1 MPQRTEAWFQTFFF
15 NKCYCLNDLIPSHFS
30 IQPTYFQNLSFFSNS
45 TRDWL
50 FVIIFVLLLLTIT
63 YQLFRRNAVYNNS
76 FVKDFSEIEFSK
88 VEYQKYFLALSIII
102 PLIEI
107 VLSVFDLRNQPMVK
121 SNLIFG
127 AIFLGI
133 YFLSK
138 KSSLLFNFLPE
149 LFIFFYLTYLSIVLR
164 NLVVYEPMELITF
177 SALLILIFFSYNV
190 FKKIKNYWIFVGLL
204 FLIFLTLIIT
214 EKLAFGVGVICIIS
228 FLLIVILNYV
238 RHNSI
243 LNTKD
248 KFLFANEI
256 VNKGNSLV
264 IATKK
269 NGELTYCSENVNEI
283 LGYTVDDVLGM
294 GFWKLTEDIEFVGE
308 DYHQDYQKDRVYK
321 RKLKC
326 KEGNYKYIQWVDKE
340 FGEDLFVGIG
350 IDVTEQINIENQ
362 YKNLVESATDL
373 IFETD
378 ENGKFTYINSFSC
391 ELLEYDLNELMKLY
405 FTQLISYDYREQL
418 TKYYTEELRRSGI
431 PRLLEFPIMKKSGE
445 EVWISQKITIKK
457 NASGD
462 TIGYSGIAR
471 DITLIRN
478 LEIERNQRQEKI
490 KKHNHVLTT
499 LSTTNF
505 ANYENIT
512 PILKIIFEKVAHV
525 SGIQRI
531 SFWNYFSDRI
541 ECQNLYELKENK
553 HAKDF
558 IIYKDKFPI
567 YFESIEKEQIIIASD
582 VKRQKETSEFIDNY
596 FKENNIKSL
605 VDYPVFIDGKLYGI
619 ICFEVTDSNLY
630 WDNEDINF
638 TRSVSEIITL
648 AIETNKRKL
657 IENNLIY
664 KSELLTAVTKIS
676 EKILLSKDT
685 FNNFDDI
692 LATLGNVTKADRTYY
707 FEAIEENRTISQKYE
722 WVIGQIEPQ
731 IENPEL
737 QNVPYE
743 VFLDIVIPLKSSK
756 VYHKLVRDMFESD
769 FKEIMK
775 SQDILSVLI
784 FPIHVK
790 NILVGAIGFDACT
803 SERIWTDDEI
813 NILQSLM
820 NTISSAIDRNLNES
834 IIYNSEERFRL
845 LADNIPG
852 TIYLSKYDTKFT
864 KIYLNNEIENLTGY
878 AKEEFLNET
887 INYIDIVHPEDRARV
902 VKDQK
907 YALENRQKIH
917 FIYRVIHKNGS
928 IVWVEEF
935 GDVIIKDNQIKYIE
949 GIFIDITERKLQ
961 EAAIKEKEMAVAANK
976 AKSEFLANMSHEI
989 RTPLNGIIGFT
1000 DLLMNSNLEKAQ
1012 AKYMKTVNQS
1022 AKSLMGVINDILD
1035 FSKIESGNLELVIEE
1050 TKIADI
1056 ASEVID
1062 TVKFDAI
1069 QKQLDVDLHINSD
1082 VPVTV
1087 WLDPIRLKQILI
1099 NLLGNAVK
1107 FTSKGKV
1114 KLKIAVVDKIDTH
1127 QTRLRFAVVDTGI
1140 GIRRENQSKIFEA
1153 FSQED
1158 SSTTRQYGG
1167 TGLGLSIS
1175 NKLLELM
1182 NSKLELES
1190 IPEKGSTFYFD
1201 IDLQTSSKESIEFP
1215 KNIAVNGEFVYE
1227 NLAEA
1232 TVLVVE
1238 DNNINSLLAKTLLKK
1253 ILPNAKILTVSNGL
1267 EALEKVQE
1275 TDIDIIFM
1283 DIQMPVMNGYEATAE
1298 IRKLEN
1304 GKKMPIIALTAGTVI
1319 GEKEKCLEIGM
1330 NDYIS
1335 KPIIKGSLEE
1345 IVSKWLKK

>member
-1 MPQRTEAWFQTFFF
+1 MPQLIKLWLLPFLNYILFLIDSATFR
-15 NKCYCLNDLIPSHFS
+15 FS
-30 IQPTYFQNLSFFSNS
+30 TKVPYFQNLTSPSLN
-45 TRDWL
+45 RDWL
-50 FVIIFVLLLLTIT
+50 FVIVFVLFLLTIS
-63 YQLFRRNAVYNNS
+63 YLVFRRNAAYNKS
-76 FVKDFSEIEFSK
+76 FIKDFSETEFSK
-88 VEYQKYFLALSIII
+88 IEYQKYFLALSIII

-107 VLSVFDLRNQPMVK
+107 LLSTFNLRNQPMVK
-121 SNLIFG
+121 SNFIFGLIF
-127 AIFLGI
+127 LCI

-138 KSSLLFNFLPE
+138 KSNLLFNYLQQI
-149 LFIFFYLTYLSIVLR
+149 FIFFYLIYLSIVIK
-164 NLVVYEPMELITF
+164 NMVFYEPMELITF
-177 SALLILIFFSYNV
+177 AVLLILLFFSYNV
-190 FKKIKNYWIFVGLL
+190 FKKIIHYWIFVSSIFIIFL
-204 FLIFLTLIIT
+204 FLIISGELVF
-214 EKLAFGVGVICIIS
+214 KVGVICIIS

-243 LNTKD
+243 LNTRD

-269 NGELTYCSENVNEI
+269 NGELTYCSENITKI
-283 LGYTVDDVLGM
+283 LGYHVDEVIGM
-294 GFWKLTEDIEFVGE
+294 GFWKLTEDSEFVGE
-308 DYHQDYQKDRVYK
+308 AYHNNYQLDRVYK

-326 KEGNYKYIQWVDKE
+326 KDGHYKYIQWVDKE

-362 YKNLVESATDL
+362 YKSLVESATDL

-378 ENGKFTYINSFSC
+378 DDGKFTYINSFSC
-391 ELLEYDLNELMKLY
+391 QLLEYDLSELMELN
-405 FTQLISYDYREQL
+405 FGHLIREDYREEMVV
-418 TKYYTEELRRSGI
+418 YYSEEFKQSGI
-431 PRLLEFPIMKKSGE
+431 PRLLEFPILKKNGE
-445 EVWISQKITIKK
+445 EIWISQKVTVKK
-457 NASGD
+457 NDAGD
-462 TIGYSGIAR
+462 IVGYSGIAR

-478 LEIERNQRQEKI
+478 LEIERNQRQDKI

-505 ANYENIT
+505 AKYENIT
-512 PILKIIFEKVAHV
+512 PILKIIFEKVAHG

-541 ECQNLYELKENK
+541 ECQNLFELKENK
-553 HAKDF
+553 HSKDY
-558 IIYKDKFPI
+558 IIYKNKFPI

-582 VKRQKETSEFIDNY
+582 VNRQRETSEFIDKY
-596 FKENNIKSL
+596 FNENNIKSL
-605 VDYPVFIDGKLYGI
+605 LDYPVFIEGKLYGI
-619 ICFEVTDSNLY
+619 ICFEVTDSKLY

-657 IENNLIY
+657 VENNLIY

-707 FEAIEENRTISQKYE
+707 FEAIEEKRIVSQKYE
-722 WVIGQIEPQ
+722 WVKGQIEPQ

-743 VFLDIVIPLKSSK
+743 IFLDLVIPLKSSK

-769 FKEIMK
+769 FKKIMK

-803 SERIWTDDEI
+803 TERIWTHDEI

-852 TIYLSKYDTKFT
+852 TIYLSKYDSKFT
-864 KIYLNNEIENLTGY
+864 KIYLNNEIKNLTGY

-907 YALENRQKIH
+907 YALENGQKIH
-917 FIYRVIHKNGS
+917 FIYRIIHKNGN

-935 GDVIIKDNQIKYIE
+935 GDVIIKNNQIEYIE
-949 GIFIDITERKLQ
+949 GIFIDINERKLQ

-1000 DLLMNSNLEKAQ
+1000 DLLMDSNLEKAQ

-1035 FSKIESGNLELVIEE
+1035 FSKIESGNLELTIEE

-1069 QKQLDVDLHINSD
+1069 QKKLDIDLHINND

-1114 KLKIAVVDKIDTH
+1114 KLKITVVDKIDTH
-1127 QTRLRFAVVDTGI
+1127 QTRIRFSVIDTGI

-1175 NKLLELM
+1175 NKLLGLM

-1215 KNIAVNGEFVYE
+1215 KNIVVNGEFVYE

-1275 TDIDIIFM
+1275 THIDIIFM
-1283 DIQMPVMNGYEATAE
+1283 DIQMPVMNGYEATTE
-1298 IRKLEN
+1298 IRKVEN
-1304 GKKMPIIALTAGTVI
+1304 GKKMPIIALTAGTVV

-1345 IVSKWLKK
+1345 IISKWLKK

>member
-1 MPQRTEAWFQTFFF
+1 MPQLIKLWFLPFLNYILFLIDSATFRFTI
-15 NKCYCLNDLIPSHFS
+15 KVP
-30 IQPTYFQNLSFFSNS
+30 YFQNFTSPSLN
-45 TRDWL
+45 RDWF
-50 FVIIFVLLLLTIT
+50 FVIVFVLFLLTIS
-63 YQLFRRNAVYNNS
+63 YLVFRRNAAYNKS
-76 FVKDFSEIEFSK
+76 FVKDFSETEFSK
-88 VEYQKYFLALSIII
+88 IEYQKYFLALSIII
-102 PLIEI
+102 PFIEI
-107 VLSVFDLRNQPMVK
+107 LLSTFNLRNQPMVK
-121 SNLIFG
+121 SNFVFG
-127 AIFLGI
+127 LIFLGI

-138 KSSLLFNFLPE
+138 KSSLLLNYLPQI
-149 LFIFFYLTYLSIVLR
+149 FIFFYLIYLSIVIK
-164 NLVVYEPMELITF
+164 NLVFYEPMELITF
-177 SALLILIFFSYNV
+177 AALLILLFFSYNV
-190 FKKIKNYWIFVGLL
+190 FKKIKHYWIFVSTI
-204 FLIFLTLIIT
+204 FIIFLTLIIT
-214 EKLAFGVGVICIIS
+214 GKLVFEVGVICIIS
-228 FLLIVILNYV
+228 FLLLVILNYV

-243 LNTKD
+243 LNTRD

-269 NGELTYCSENVNEI
+269 NGELTYCSENI
-283 LGYTVDDVLGM
+283 TTFLGYTVDEVLGM
-294 GFWKLTEDIEFVGE
+294 GFWKLTEDSEFVGE
-308 DYHQDYQKDRVYK
+308 DYHEDYQLDRVYK

-326 KEGNYKYIQWVDKE
+326 KDGQYKYIQWVDKE

-350 IDVTEQINIENQ
+350 IDVTEQINIENR
-362 YKNLVESATDL
+362 YKSLVESATDL

-378 ENGKFTYINSFSC
+378 DNGKFTYINSFSC
-391 ELLEYDLNELMKLY
+391 QLLEYDLNELMELN
-405 FTQLISYDYREQL
+405 FGQLIREDYRQEMVI
-418 TKYYTEELRRSGI
+418 YYSEELKQTGI
-431 PRLLEFPIMKKSGE
+431 PRLLEFPILKKNGE
-445 EVWISQKITIKK
+445 EIWISQKVTVKK
-457 NASGD
+457 ND
-462 TIGYSGIAR
+462 IDEIIGYSGIAR

-478 LEIERNQRQEKI
+478 LEIERNQRQDKI
-490 KKHNHVLTT
+490 KKYNNALTK
-499 LSTTNF
+499 LSTTSF
-505 ANYENIT
+505 ANFENLT
-512 PILKIIFEKVAHV
+512 PILKVIFENVSKA

-531 SFWNYFSDRI
+531 GFWNYFSDRI
-541 ECQNLYELKENK
+541 ECLNLFELKDLK
-553 HAKDF
+553 HSNHLIIKKKD
-558 IIYKDKFPI
+558 FPI
-567 YFESIEKEQIIIASD
+567 YFESIEKEQMIIASD

-596 FKENNIKSL
+596 FKDNNVKSL
-605 VDYPVFIDGKLYGI
+605 LDYPVFIDGKLYGI
-619 ICFEVTDSNLY
+619 ICFEAIDNLRY

-638 TRSVSEIITL
+638 TRSVSEIISL
-648 AIETNKRKL
+648 AIETLKRKS
-657 IENNLIY
+657 IEDNLKY
-664 KSELLTAVTKIS
+664 KSDILTAITKIS
-676 EKILLSKDT
+676 EKILSNKDIHVI
-685 FNNFDDI
+685 FNDI
-692 LATLGNVTKADRTYY
+692 LKTLGDATKADRIYF
-707 FEAIEENRTISQKYE
+707 FEANEEKRLISQKYE
-722 WVIGQIEPQ
+722 WVNENIEPQ
-731 IENPEL
+731 IANPDL

-743 VFLDIVIPLKSSK
+743 VFLDIVIPLKSNK
-756 VYHKLVRDMFESD
+756 IYNKLVKNIFESD
-769 FKEIMK
+769 HKELLK
-775 SQDILSVLI
+775 SQNILSVLI
-784 FPIHVK
+784 FPIIVK
-790 NILVGAIGFDACT
+790 NKLVGALGFDDCKT
-803 SERIWTDDEI
+803 ERIWTEDEM
-813 NILQSLM
+813 NILQTLV
-820 NTISSAIDRNLNES
+820 NNISSSLERNVNES
-834 IIYNSEERFRL
+834 IINDSEERFRL

-852 TIYLSKYDTKFT
+852 TIYLSKYDSKFT
-864 KIYLNNEIENLTGY
+864 KIYLNNEIEKLTGY
-878 AKEEFLNET
+878 PKEAFLSNE
-887 INYIDIVHPEDRARV
+887 IYYSDILHPEDKQRV
-902 VKDQK
+902 INDQK
-907 YALENRQKIH
+907 YALENKQKIH
-917 FIYRVIHKNGS
+917 FIYRIIHKKGQV
-928 IVWVEEF
+928 VWVEEF
-935 GDVIIKDNQIKYIE
+935 GDVIIKDNQIEFIE

-1035 FSKIESGNLELVIEE
+1035 FSKIESGNLELTIEE
-1050 TKIADI
+1050 TKIVDI

-1062 TVKFDAI
+1062 TIKFDAI
-1069 QKQLDVDLHINSD
+1069 QKKLDIDLHINND

-1114 KLKIAVVDKIDTH
+1114 KLKIAVVDKIATH
-1127 QTRLRFAVVDTGI
+1127 QTRIRFSVIDTGI

-1175 NKLLELM
+1175 NKLLGLM

-1215 KNIAVNGEFVYE
+1215 KNIVVNGEFVYE
-1227 NLAEA
+1227 NLVDA

-1267 EALEKVQE
+1267 EAFEKVQE
-1275 TDIDIIFM
+1275 TEIDIIFM
-1283 DIQMPVMNGYEATAE
+1283 DIQMPVMNGYEATTE

-1304 GKKMPIIALTAGTVI
+1304 GKTMPIIALTAGTVV

>member
-1 MPQRTEAWFQTFFF
+1 MPLLIKLWFLPFLNYTTLQT
-15 NKCYCLNDLIPSHFS
+15 DLATISFAFKVP
-30 IQPTYFQNLSFFSNS
+30 YFQNLTTPSLS
-45 TRDWL
+45 RDWL
-50 FVIIFVLLLLTIT
+50 FVIVFVLFLLTISF
-63 YQLFRRNAVYNNS
+63 LVFKRNAAYNKT
-76 FVKDFSEIEFSK
+76 FVKDFSETEFSK
-88 VEYQKYFLALSIII
+88 IEYQKYFLSLSIII
-102 PLIEI
+102 PFIEI
-107 VLSVFDLRNQPMVK
+107 VLFVFELRNKPMVI
-121 SNLIFG
+121 SNLVFG
-127 AIFLGI
+127 AVFMGI

-138 KSSLLFNFLPE
+138 KSSFLFNLLPQ
-149 LFIFFYLTYLSIVLR
+149 LFIFFYLVYLSIVLN
-164 NLVVYEPMELITF
+164 NLVYYDPMELITF
-177 SALLILIFFSYNV
+177 SALLILVFFSYNV
-190 FKKIKNYWIFVGLL
+190 FKKIKHYWIFVSSL
-204 FLIFLTLIIT
+204 FVIFLTLLIT
-214 EKLAFGVGVICIIS
+214 GKLVFEIGVICIIS

-243 LNTKD
+243 LNTRD

-269 NGELTYCSENVNEI
+269 NGELTYCSENITEI
-283 LGYTVDDVLGM
+283 LGYDVDEVLGM
-294 GFWKLTEDIEFVGE
+294 GFWKLTEDAEFVGE
-308 DYHQDYQKDRVYK
+308 EYHEDYQLDRVYK

-326 KEGNYKYIQWVDKE
+326 KDGQYKFIQWVDKE

-350 IDVTEQINIENQ
+350 IDVTEQINIENR
-362 YKNLVESATDL
+362 YKNLVETATDL

-378 ENGKFTYINSFSC
+378 DDGKFTFINSFSC
-391 ELLEYDLNELMKLY
+391 ELLEYDLNELMELY
-405 FTQLISYDYREQL
+405 FGQLIREDYREQL
-418 TKYYTEELRRSGI
+418 VLYYTEELRQTGI
-431 PRLLEFPIMKKSGE
+431 SRLLEFPILKKSGE
-445 EVWISQKITIKK
+445 EVWISQKVTVKRNDVGEI
-457 NASGD
+457 
-462 TIGYSGIAR
+462 IGYSGIAR

-490 KKHNHVLTT
+490 KKYNNALTK
-499 LSTTNF
+499 LSTTSF
-505 ANYENIT
+505 ANFESIT
-512 PILKIIFEKVAHV
+512 PILKVIFENVSKA

-541 ECQNLYELKENK
+541 ECLNLFELKDLK
-553 HAKDF
+553 HSNHLIIKKKD
-558 IIYKDKFPI
+558 FPI
-567 YFESIEKEQIIIASD
+567 YFESIEKEQMIIASD

-596 FKENNIKSL
+596 FKDNNVKSL
-605 VDYPVFIDGKLYGI
+605 LDYPVFIDGKLYGI
-619 ICFEVTDSNLY
+619 ICFEAIDNLRY

-638 TRSVSEIITL
+638 TRSVSEIISL
-648 AIETNKRKL
+648 AIETLKRRS
-657 IENNLIY
+657 IEDNLKY
-664 KSELLTAVTKIS
+664 KSDILTAITKIS
-676 EKILLSKDT
+676 EKILSNKDIHVI
-685 FNNFDDI
+685 FNDI
-692 LATLGNVTKADRTYY
+692 LKTLGKATKADRVYF
-707 FEAIEENRTISQKYE
+707 FEANEEKRLISQKYE
-722 WVIGQIEPQ
+722 WVNENIEPQ
-731 IENPEL
+731 IDNPDL

-743 VFLDIVIPLKSSK
+743 VFLDIVIPLKSNK
-756 VYHKLVRDMFESD
+756 IYNKLVKNIFESD
-769 FKEIMK
+769 HKELLK
-775 SQDILSVLI
+775 SQNILSVLI
-784 FPIHVK
+784 FPIIVK
-790 NILVGAIGFDACT
+790 NKLVGALGFDDCKT
-803 SERIWTDDEI
+803 ERIWTEDET
-813 NILQSLM
+813 NILQTLV
-820 NTISSAIDRNLNES
+820 NNISSSLERNVNEN
-834 IIYNSEERFRL
+834 IINDSEERFRL

-852 TIYLSKYDTKFT
+852 TIYLSKYDSKFT
-864 KIYLNNEIENLTGY
+864 KIYLNNEIEKLTGY
-878 AKEEFLNET
+878 PKEDFLSNKV
-887 INYIDIVHPEDRARV
+887 YYSDILHPEDAQRV
-902 VKDQK
+902 INDQK
-907 YALENRQKIH
+907 YALENGQKIH
-917 FIYRVIHKNGS
+917 FIYRIIHKNGN

-935 GDVIIKDNQIKYIE
+935 GDVIIKDNQIEFIE

-1012 AKYMKTVNQS
+1012 LKYMKTVNQS

-1035 FSKIESGNLELVIEE
+1035 FSKIESGNLELTIEE

-1062 TVKFDAI
+1062 TIKFDAI
-1069 QKQLDVDLHINSD
+1069 QKKLDIDLHINND

-1114 KLKIAVVDKIDTH
+1114 KLKITVVDKIDTH
-1127 QTRLRFAVVDTGI
+1127 QTRIRFSVIDTGI

-1175 NKLLELM
+1175 NKLLGLM

-1190 IPEKGSTFYFD
+1190 VPEKGSTFYFD

-1215 KNIAVNGEFVYE
+1215 KNIVVNGEFVYE

-1253 ILPNAKILTVSNGL
+1253 ILPNAKILTVTNGL
-1267 EALEKVQE
+1267 EAFEKVQE
-1275 TDIDIIFM
+1275 TLIDIIFM
-1283 DIQMPVMNGYEATAE
+1283 DIQMPVMNGYEATTE

-1304 GKKMPIIALTAGTVI
+1304 GKKMPIIALTAGTVV

>member
-1 MPQRTEAWFQTFFF
+1 MPHLIKLWFLPF
-15 NKCYCLNDLIPSHFS
+15 LNYIILQSDKATIHFAYKV
-30 IQPTYFQNLSFFSNS
+30 PYFQKLNSASFN
-45 TRDWL
+45 RDWL
-50 FVIIFVLLLLTIT
+50 FVVVFVLFLLTISF
-63 YQLFRRNAVYNNS
+63 LVFKRNASYNKS
-76 FVKDFSEIEFSK
+76 FVKEFSETEFSK
-88 VEYQKYFLALSIII
+88 TEYQKYFLALSIII
-102 PLIEI
+102 PFIEI
-107 VLSVFDLRNQPMVK
+107 VLNVFELRNKPLVI
-121 SNLIFG
+121 SNLFFG
-127 AIFLGI
+127 ALFLGI

-138 KSSLLFNFLPE
+138 KSNFLFNSLPRI
-149 LFIFFYLTYLSIVLR
+149 FIFFYLIYIAIVIK
-164 NLVVYEPMELITF
+164 NLVYYDPMELITF
-177 SALLILIFFSYNV
+177 SALLTLVFFSYNV
-190 FKKIKNYWIFVGLL
+190 FKKIKHYWFFISSLFV
-204 FLIFLTLIIT
+204 IFLTLLIT
-214 EKLAFGVGVICIIS
+214 GKLVFEIGVICIIS
-228 FLLIVILNYV
+228 FLLIVILNHV
-238 RHNSI
+238 RHTSI

-269 NGELTYCSENVNEI
+269 NGELTYCSENVSEI
-283 LGYTVDDVLGM
+283 LGYNVDDVLGM
-294 GFWKLTEDIEFVGE
+294 GFWKLTEDPEFVGE

-326 KEGNYKYIQWVDKE
+326 KDGQYKYIQWVDKE

-362 YKNLVESATDL
+362 YKNLVETATDL

-378 ENGKFTYINSFSC
+378 DDGKFTYINSFSC
-391 ELLEYDLNELMKLY
+391 QLLEYDLGELMKLN
-405 FTQLISYDYREQL
+405 FGQLIREDYREEVVL
-418 TKYYTEELRRSGI
+418 YYTEELKEIGS
-431 PRLLEFPIMKKSGE
+431 PRLLEFPILKKSGE
-445 EVWISQKITIKK
+445 EVWISQKVTVRK
-457 NASGD
+457 NDSD
-462 TIGYSGIAR
+462 QIIGYSGIAR

-478 LEIERNQRQEKI
+478 LEIERNQRQDKI
-490 KKHNHVLTT
+490 KKYNNALTK
-499 LSTTNF
+499 LSTTSF
-505 ANYENIT
+505 ANFESIT
-512 PILKIIFEKVAHV
+512 PILKVIFENVSKA

-531 SFWNYFSDRI
+531 SFWNYFPDRI
-541 ECQNLYELKENK
+541 ECLNLFELKDFK
-553 HAKDF
+553 HSNHLLIKKKD
-558 IIYKDKFPI
+558 FPI
-567 YFESIEKEQIIIASD
+567 YFESIEKEQMIIASD

-596 FKENNIKSL
+596 FKNNNVKSL
-605 VDYPVFIDGKLYGI
+605 LDYPVFIDGKLYGI
-619 ICFEVTDSNLY
+619 ICFEAIDNLRY

-638 TRSVSEIITL
+638 TRSVSEVISL
-648 AIETNKRKL
+648 AIETLKRKS
-657 IENNLIY
+657 IEDNLQY
-664 KSELLTAVTKIS
+664 KSDILTAITKIS
-676 EKILLSKDT
+676 EKILSNKDIHII
-685 FNNFDDI
+685 FNDI
-692 LATLGNVTKADRTYY
+692 LKTLGHATKADRVYF
-707 FEAIEENRTISQKYE
+707 FEANEEKRLISQKYE
-722 WVIGQIEPQ
+722 WVNENIEPQ
-731 IENPEL
+731 IDNPDL

-743 VFLDIVIPLKSSK
+743 VFLDIVIPLKSNK
-756 VYHKLVRDMFESD
+756 IYNKLVKNIFESD
-769 FKEIMK
+769 HKELLK
-775 SQDILSVLI
+775 SQNILSVLI
-784 FPIHVK
+784 FPIIVK
-790 NILVGAIGFDACT
+790 NKLVGALGFDDCKT
-803 SERIWTDDEI
+803 ERIWTEDEM
-813 NILQSLM
+813 NILQTLV
-820 NTISSAIDRNLNES
+820 NNISSSLERNINEN
-834 IIYNSEERFRL
+834 IINDSEERFRL

-852 TIYLSKYDTKFT
+852 TIYLSKYDSKFT
-864 KIYLNNEIENLTGY
+864 KIYLNNEIEKLTGY
-878 AKEEFLNET
+878 SKEAFLSNE
-887 INYIDIVHPEDRARV
+887 IFYSDILHPEDRERV
-902 VKDQK
+902 INDQK
-907 YALENRQKIH
+907 YALENGQKIH
-917 FIYRVIHKNGS
+917 FIYRIIHKNGN

-935 GDVIIKDNQIKYIE
+935 GDVIIKDNQIEFIE

-1035 FSKIESGNLELVIEE
+1035 FSKIESGNLELTIEE

-1062 TVKFDAI
+1062 TIKFDAI
-1069 QKQLDVDLHINSD
+1069 QKKLDIDLHINND

-1127 QTRLRFAVVDTGI
+1127 QTRIRFSVIDTGI

-1175 NKLLELM
+1175 NKLLGLM

-1215 KNIAVNGEFVYE
+1215 KNIVVNGEFVYE
-1227 NLAEA
+1227 NPANA

-1253 ILPNAKILTVSNGL
+1253 ILPNAKILTVTNGL
-1267 EALEKVQE
+1267 EALEKVLE
-1275 TDIDIIFM
+1275 THIDIIFM
-1283 DIQMPVMNGYEATAE
+1283 DIQMPVMNGYEATTE

-1304 GKKMPIIALTAGTVI
+1304 GKKIPIIALTAGTVV